1 MTTEI
6 LVKPTSATQP
16 FNKQQ
21 TGWLQR
27 QCKQWVLASLKQMTA
42 GYLSLTLPDGEHYT
56 IGSPD
61 SLVHAMVHIQH
72 PDFYKKVLLYGHI
85 GFGEAYM
92 DGDWE
97 TPCIESVISWAILN
111 VEQSPVL
118 EGAKNQAFFMNVLG
132 QFNRLQHWLRSNSL
146 KNSKQNISQHYD
158 LSNEFFKLF
167 LDATMTYSSAKF
179 DNTNLTLE
187 AAQLNKYNA
196 LCQKLCLKASDHLLE
211 IGTGWGSFA
220 LYAATHYGCKITT
233 LTISQ
238 EQYTLAKKR
247 IESAGLTHQVD
258 VQLKDYRKIT
268 GTFDK
273 VISIEMIEA
282 VGDQFMNEYMAQCAE
297 RMKPNGLLAIQ
308 MITCPDARYQL
319 LKSNVDFIQKHIFP
333 GSLLPSIGRLNQAI
347 NKTSKL
353 SLFSLED
360 MGLDYA
366 KTLRL
371 WDKTFTSNEAE
382 IELLGFN
389 KQFIRKWHYYFM
401 YCSAAFQMRNISVVQ
416 AVYTRPNNLSL
427 NEMAVPV

>member
-1 MTTEI
+1 
-6 LVKPTSATQP
+6 
-16 FNKQQ
+16 
-21 TGWLQR
+21 
-27 QCKQWVLASLKQMTA
+27 
-42 GYLSLTLPDGEHYT
+42 
-56 IGSPD
+56 
-61 SLVHAMVHIQH
+61 
-72 PDFYKKVLLYGHI
+72 
-85 GFGEAYM
+85 
-92 DGDWE
+92 
-97 TPCIESVISWAILN
+97 
-111 VEQSPVL
+111 VL